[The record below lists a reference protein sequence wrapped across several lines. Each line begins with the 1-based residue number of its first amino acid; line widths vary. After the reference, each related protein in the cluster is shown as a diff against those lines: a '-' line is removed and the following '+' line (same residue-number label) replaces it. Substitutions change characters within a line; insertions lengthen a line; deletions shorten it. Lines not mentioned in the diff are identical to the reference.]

1 MNLKIKWLRDRL
13 RSQDLQGMIVS
24 NPLNIKYLMGV
35 DAEGVLLITLKENI
49 FITDSRYTEAVNR
62 ILTIDDEIIVED
74 KKNLS
79 KDDYSSFFMFC
90 ENVGFEE
97 KYVTYDEY
105 KNMLQMYRVNL
116 METEGIIETQ
126 RAVKE
131 EFEIEN
137 IKKSCEITDKCFE
150 HLKSF
155 IKRGITEKEIAF
167 EIEKFMKLN
176 GADDIS
182 FEPIVA
188 SGHNSSMPHATPS
201 TRRIKEGDIILLD
214 FGCKYKGY
222 CSDMSRTIFINYIED
237 EYKEAYE
244 LVKYQNEMTIKEFKE
259 GANLKTITKTIN
271 DNIKLHRFAVMHSPG
286 HGVGLDIHEQP
297 FYSTNVDN
305 LLKENM
311 VLTIEPGVY
320 VPGKFGVRIEDTV
333 LINKGSATVLTKSS
347 KDIVIINC

>member
-97 KYVTYDEY
+97 KYVTYEEY

-137 IKKSCEITDKCFE
+137 IKKACEITV
-150 HLKSF
+150 
-155 IKRGITEKEIAF
+155 
-167 EIEKFMKLN
+167 LN
-176 GADDIS
+176 I
-182 FEPIVA
+182 
-188 SGHNSSMPHATPS
+188 
-201 TRRIKEGDIILLD
+201 
-214 FGCKYKGY
+214 
-222 CSDMSRTIFINYIED
+222 
-237 EYKEAYE
+237 
-244 LVKYQNEMTIKEFKE
+244 
-259 GANLKTITKTIN
+259 
-271 DNIKLHRFAVMHSPG
+271 
-286 HGVGLDIHEQP
+286 
-297 FYSTNVDN
+297 
-305 LLKENM
+305 
-311 VLTIEPGVY
+311 
-320 VPGKFGVRIEDTV
+320 
-333 LINKGSATVLTKSS
+333 
-347 KDIVIINC
+347 

>member
-259 GANLKTITKTIN
+259 GANLKTITKTI
-271 DNIKLHRFAVMHSPG
+271 V
-286 HGVGLDIHEQP
+286 
-297 FYSTNVDN
+297 
-305 LLKENM
+305 
-311 VLTIEPGVY
+311 
-320 VPGKFGVRIEDTV
+320 
-333 LINKGSATVLTKSS
+333 
-347 KDIVIINC
+347 